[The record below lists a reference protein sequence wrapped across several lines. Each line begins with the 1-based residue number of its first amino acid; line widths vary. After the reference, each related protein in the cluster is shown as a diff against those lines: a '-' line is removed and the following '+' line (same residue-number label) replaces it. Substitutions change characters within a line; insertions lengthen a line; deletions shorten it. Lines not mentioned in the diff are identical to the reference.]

1 MEARASVTV
10 QRPVNHAGNI
20 GVSGCMSSSLPV
32 LPLPLEEKYTKMS
45 YSQQIC
51 FENELMTDPVAPFD
65 TPLASTGG
73 NVGHKLS
80 STSGFCTDLHSSSS
94 STHESHLRIT
104 PFIPQVSNNGA
115 SSPIA
120 FSSHSGIVRSTPS
133 ISYNKRNNNAS
144 WYAFKSQGVVETCG
158 NIPDQKSQIES
169 SNGAAA
175 SEEHTSQSDWQQWAD
190 QLITD
195 DENLAA
201 DWDELLLDTNVV
213 DSEPKVASQAPK
225 QSSNFSPN
233 QERTHQQPS
242 AHCRDLAIVTSP
254 LSPVCGSSIKSRMR
268 WTPELHECFVQAVNQ
283 LGGSERATPKGVLKL
298 MNVESLTILHV
309 KSHLQKYRTA
319 RYGPDLTDGTL
330 EKKMSAA
337 EETPSLSPK
346 MSIEISEA
354 LRLQME
360 VQKRLHEQLEI
371 QRNLQLRIE
380 EQGKVLQMMFEKQC
394 KKLGDNFNSSTS
406 TLDDSSTQS
415 LPLPNAKSEP
425 EAMECDHDTE
435 HGPVDDTNTVED
447 SHNDGKEQNTVE
459 VIEVRAPDM
468 GEESKNSSKKRA
480 RTDDTNTTLS
490 SGKSASD

>member
-1 MEARASVTV
+1 MEGRSSVTI
-10 QRPVNHAGNI
+10 QRPSNQAGNV

-32 LPLPLEEKYTKMS
+32 LPLPLEEKYTKFS

-51 FENELMTDPVAPFD
+51 FERELMSDPVAPFD
-65 TPLASTGG
+65 TPLASTGE
-73 NVGHKLS
+73 NVGHKIS

-94 STHESHLRIT
+94 STHASHLRNS
-104 PFIPQVSNNGA
+104 PFISQVSNNGV

-120 FSSHSGIVRSTPS
+120 FSSHSGIIRSTPS
-133 ISYNKRNNNAS
+133 SSCNKRNNNAS
-144 WYAFKSQGVVETCG
+144 CG
-158 NIPDQKSQIES
+158 NILDQKSQIEN
-169 SNGAAA
+169 SNGATA

-201 DWDELLLDTNVV
+201 DWDELLLDTNAV
-213 DSEPKVASQAPK
+213 DSEPKTASQAPK
-225 QSSNFSPN
+225 QSSVISPH

-242 AHCRDLAIVTSP
+242 VQSRELAMVTSP

-298 MNVESLTILHV
+298 MNVEGLTILHV

-319 RYGPDLTDGTL
+319 RYGPDLTD

-394 KKLGDNFNSSTS
+394 KKVGDNFNLSTSTSTS
-406 TLDDSSTQS
+406 TLNEPSTQN
-415 LPLPNAKSEP
+415 LPLHDAKSEP
-425 EAMECDHDTE
+425 EATESDHDTK
-435 HGPVDDTNTVED
+435 HGPINDTITVEN
-447 SHNDGKEQNTVE
+447 SHNNGKEQKMLEIE
-459 VIEVRAPDM
+459 VIEVCALDM
-468 GEESKNSSKKRA
+468 GEGSDKSPKKRA
-480 RTDDTNTTLS
+480 RTDDTTLS